1 MFMDAFWIVSSFP
14 SHSWVEMEKCDKLG
28 ALFNSRYP
36 PSMKNVATVQCSLS
50 VTSSGQRTS
59 RTVDCRACWPIWTRR
74 HRERCCWS
82 WLQSDWNVS
91 ARVLISPKN
100 VGITIQ
106 SETTS
111 AILLP
116 VMNSIEVRTNR
127 TGLNTKHIPHHRREN
142 HKVHKSLYR
151 NKKGRFHVWEL
162 NVSLY
167 FYVLKDCASN
177 KRMCKLK
184 KRNTN
189 SRMAP
194 VEPWKVVNKN
204 TSIWLKGLV
213 TVSCCHHMTCRSCV
227 LNGMSVQHKEAEMDA
242 IAATV
247 LCINKTRVDH
257 HCNVEFI

>member
-100 VGITIQ
+100 VGLKQEIIEQMSSTCIASNVFEPWSERAMQWCEPHLLYCTTFASLTPAFNPRLSTIHLYDK
-106 SETTS
+106 TS
-111 AILLP
+111 HCL
-116 VMNSIEVRTNR
+116 
-127 TGLNTKHIPHHRREN
+127 IP
-142 HKVHKSLYR
+142 
-151 NKKGRFHVWEL
+151 L
-162 NVSLY
+162 NVL
-167 FYVLKDCASN
+167 VEALPCWCWLDCSSTLSN
-177 KRMCKLK
+177 
-184 KRNTN
+184 
-189 SRMAP
+189 
-194 VEPWKVVNKN
+194 
-204 TSIWLKGLV
+204 
-213 TVSCCHHMTCRSCV
+213 
-227 LNGMSVQHKEAEMDA
+227 
-242 IAATV
+242 
-247 LCINKTRVDH
+247 
-257 HCNVEFI
+257 